1 MELVQKH
8 DDASCTVVGCCCSG
22 LPDGAS
28 AVAVLPV
35 MRSDASCTAAD
46 HGLDMAVE
54 P

>member
-1 MELVQKH
+1 MLLVQKH
-8 DDASCTVVGCCCSG
+8 DDTSCTGVGCCSG

-35 MRSDASCTAAD
+35 MRSDASCTSAD